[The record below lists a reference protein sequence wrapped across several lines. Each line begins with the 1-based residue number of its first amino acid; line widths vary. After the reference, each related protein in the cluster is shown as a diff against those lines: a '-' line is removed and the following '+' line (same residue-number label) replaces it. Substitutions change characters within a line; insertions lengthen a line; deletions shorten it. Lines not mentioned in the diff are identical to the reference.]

1 MLTYT
6 KISEQKVSQFMTF
19 YPVTVTEDTRMYIV
33 KEILEKASFHHLPVI
48 NDKHNI
54 IGIISK
60 SDLNVLLTWE
70 TKFDSLN
77 SEAKNKLVLNS
88 LTAKDLCNHQLHCI
102 KPNDSI
108 AESVEIFK
116 QNSFRSLPVLDD
128 EEKLVGILTPYDL
141 IVGFYRHLLSL

>member
-48 NDKHNI
+48 NESHNI
-54 IGIISK
+54 VGIISK
-60 SDLNVLLTWE
+60 SDLNVLLSWE

-77 SEAKNKLVLNS
+77 CEAKNKLVLNS
-88 LTAKDLCNHQLHCI
+88 LTAKDLCNHTLHCI
-102 KPNDSI
+102 KANDSI
-108 AESVEIFK
+108 DESIEIFK
-116 QNSFRSLPVLDD
+116 QNNFRSLPVLDD
-128 EEKLVGILTPYDL
+128 DAKLIGILTPYDL
-141 IVGFYRHLLSL
+141 MVGFYRQLQSH